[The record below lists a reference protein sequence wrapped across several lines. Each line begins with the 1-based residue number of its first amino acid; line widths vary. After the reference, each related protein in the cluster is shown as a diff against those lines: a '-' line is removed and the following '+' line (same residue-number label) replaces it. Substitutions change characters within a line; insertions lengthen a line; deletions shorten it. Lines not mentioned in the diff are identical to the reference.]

1 MKITITMPGPLE
13 VENVKSEEGALV
25 GDLIFYG
32 KGDEA
37 TGPALKVE
45 TAAGKV
51 LFSGYLRI
59 GGSDGKPVVVDRS
72 QRVKP
77 KVEQ

>member
-1 MKITITMPGPLE
+1 MKVTVTMPSPLE
-13 VENVKSEEGALV
+13 VENVEAKEGALA

-37 TGPALKVE
+37 VGPAFKVE
-45 TAAGKV
+45 TSGGKV

-59 GGSDGKPVVVDRS
+59 SGSDGKPVIVDRS

-77 KVEQ
+77 KAEQ

>member
-1 MKITITMPGPLE
+1 MMIELSVPSPLE
-13 VENVKSEEGALV
+13 MENVKADENVFS

-37 TGPALKVE
+37 TGPAIKVV

-51 LFSGYLRI
+51 LFNGYIRV
-59 GGSDGKPVVVDRS
+59 GGHDGKPAIVDRS

-77 KVEQ
+77 RAEM